1 VLGAPNARLALQIQP
16 FGAHKLP
23 WLYLLDKKKKL
34 RYNFSKLPNKIILME
49 LLLQFVQHN
58 LLHLLRKE
66 PMKAYINDNNLKQMS
81 NN

>member
-1 VLGAPNARLALQIQP
+1 
-16 FGAHKLP
+16 
-23 WLYLLDKKKKL
+23 
-34 RYNFSKLPNKIILME
+34 ME

>member
-1 VLGAPNARLALQIQP
+1 VLGVKECIADTAIWGAQTSMVISVGEKTIDITFQNYQI
-16 FGAHKLP
+16 K
-23 WLYLLDKKKKL
+23 WK
-34 RYNFSKLPNKIILME
+34 ME

-66 PMKAYINDNNLKQMS
+66 LMKAYINDNNLKHMF

>member
-1 VLGAPNARLALQIQP
+1 
-16 FGAHKLP
+16 
-23 WLYLLDKKKKL
+23 
-34 RYNFSKLPNKIILME
+34 ME

-66 PMKAYINDNNLKQMS
+66 PMKAYINVNNLKQMS